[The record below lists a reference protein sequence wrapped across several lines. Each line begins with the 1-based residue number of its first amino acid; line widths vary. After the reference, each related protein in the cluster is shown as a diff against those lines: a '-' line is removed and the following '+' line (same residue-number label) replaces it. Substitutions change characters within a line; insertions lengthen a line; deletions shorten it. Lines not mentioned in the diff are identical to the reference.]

1 MYKSIR
7 FSLRGRAQEHCPA
20 IMNELT
26 KDGIGVFVSHGHN
39 ESVYFKPAPIEDER
53 RRELSL

>member
-1 MYKSIR
+1 
-7 FSLRGRAQEHCPA
+7 
-20 IMNELT
+20 MNELT